1 MPFHIDHNGLA
12 PISTFLQVKDAKKT
26 IGAPEPNDSLAE
38 APVESNDPE
47 SQETIVVTGDRN
59 TTSSSASSETL
70 VSTISTGP
78 LASDSDLPNRY
89 TSTFRGRTIHG
100 LAADVPEEYTGVML
114 RAEGVTA
121 EQKQKQK
128 QMKEKE
134 KLKAAAAKRRAK
146 GKVQEGGR
154 RTRNSRREEPEE
166 VMDVD
171 EEDEEE
177 DEEKATQEKEQEEER
192 TRNLVPAPQ
201 FSSFVLWHPDI
212 PVDTGKDEYFGT
224 ISEWMKIARA
234 TSIFQ
239 YHHHGTLAFT
249 HSTSSRSASHN
260 ESDPESR
267 GTKSSRLI
275 PKPHGD
281 AGRPGN
287 GGYTLEKALGWSKPE
302 YETIREY
309 VKEKALKKLNVSL
322 AFAEQPAN
330 VLQSIRDAAVR
341 RYSYLAHYE
350 GLWVIDDIIRSVL
363 KYEKAKIKKVQTR
376 ELLAWYKASEDRA
389 VSIASDTSSALS
401 RYTSDSTSTNISTVR
416 DNGKSGSHPAET
428 SRADNDLEEEIV
440 VEQILQDYD
449 YGDSDSESDLSD
461 LDSGDDFDPETD
473 EESIG
478 IRKIPKPRGDAGRLG
493 SGGYNLKETLNWPS
507 LQYDQVWV
515 GFPFLLFVFVFVAK
529 TEIAQSFVKEQVLR
543 ELDWT
548 LPFAQQP
555 EEKIRLIRRVCL
567 DQFSFLADYHKLWV
581 VDDMIR
587 SHIRYKKQAIK
598 RKRDAELLERCRKR
612 RAS

>member
-1 MPFHIDHNGLA
+1 MSQLALSPASPSIPLSEPYLMPFHIDHNGLA
-12 PISTFLQVKDAKKT
+12 PISTFLHVKDAKKT
-26 IGAPEPNDSLAE
+26 IGAPEPNDSLVE
-38 APVESNDPE
+38 APVESNDSE
-47 SQETIVVTGDRN
+47 SQETIVDTGDRN
-59 TTSSSASSETL
+59 TTNSSTSSATL
-70 VSTISTGP
+70 VSTISTGS

-100 LAADVPEEYTGVML
+100 LAVDVPEGYTGVML
-114 RAEGVTA
+114 RTEGVTV
-121 EQKQKQK
+121 EQKQKQR

-154 RTRNSRREEPEE
+154 RTRNSRRAEPEE

-177 DEEKATQEKEQEEER
+177 DEEKAAQEEEQEEER
-192 TRNLVPAPQ
+192 TRNLVPASQ

-212 PVDTGKDEYFGT
+212 PVDTGKDEYYGT
-224 ISEWMKIARA
+224 ISEWMKIAR
-234 TSIFQ
+234 T
-239 YHHHGTLAFT
+239 
-249 HSTSSRSASHN
+249 
-260 ESDPESR
+260 
-267 GTKSSRLI
+267 
-275 PKPHGD
+275 
-281 AGRPGN
+281 
-287 GGYTLEKALGWSKPE
+287 
-302 YETIREY
+302 EY

-330 VLQSIRDAAVR
+330 ALRSIRIAAVR
-341 RYSYLAHYE
+341 RYSHLARYE
-350 GLWVIDDIIRSVL
+350 GFWVINDIIRSVL
-363 KYEKAKIKKVQTR
+363 KYEKAKLKKVQTR

-416 DNGKSGSHPAET
+416 DNGKSSSHPAET

-440 VEQILQDYD
+440 VEQILQDHD

-478 IRKIPKPRGDAGRLG
+478 IGKIPKPRGDAGRPG
-493 SGGYNLKETLNWPS
+493 SGGYSLKETLNWSS
-507 LQYDQVWV
+507 LRYDQVWV

-548 LPFAQQP
+548 LPFTEQP
-555 EEKIRLIRRVCL
+555 EEKIRLIRRACL
-567 DQFSFLADYHKLWV
+567 DQFSFLADYRKLWV

-587 SHIRYKKQAIK
+587 SHIRYKKQAIN

-612 RAS
+612 CAP